1 MNGPA
6 AQPTQCLME
15 EGDITITMHAIP
27 HSGSRNE
34 GTGPRLNMIWRIR
47 SKLRQPHFYHGGMTD
62 HPDRNGRR
70 EYQPHMKIKGY
81 NGEWMEFEQDE
92 EPYFEGEVGND
103 PFERSKYALSH
114 IWHEW
119 PGMCVVHD
127 SSHPPSKPSAG
138 FLSVLPVC

>member
-1 MNGPA
+1 
-6 AQPTQCLME
+6 
-15 EGDITITMHAIP
+15 
-27 HSGSRNE
+27 
-34 GTGPRLNMIWRIR
+34 MIWRIR
-47 SKLRQPHFYHGGMTD
+47 SKLRQPHFYHDGMTD

-70 EYQPHMKIKGY
+70 DYQRHMKIKGY